1 MPRPHPAPRR
11 ARRLCLPLL
20 PPRPPASLWPQLW
33 CALAL
38 PFLLQTAAK
47 PPNAAF
53 RFPHTTASRA
63 RPSAE
68 VARVPRARPP
78 GFYYPFLVL
87 QDPSHRTPPDEAPRC
102 PSAKSGP
109 PRRTS
114 IATVISATSTASLL
128 PTRLEAPPRSPGP
141 PPLSLYCVGVWVT
154 LMLICG
160 LGKV

>member
-1 MPRPHPAPRR
+1 MPRPRPAPRR

-68 VARVPRARPP
+68 VTRVPWARPP

-87 QDPSHRTPPDEAPRC
+87 QDPSHRTPPDKAPRY
-102 PSAKSGP
+102 PSAKSGAP
-109 PRRTS
+109 QTHLHCHGDQRHKHCVSAPDS
-114 IATVISATSTASLL
+114 SGSATSQPRAPTAVPLL
-128 PTRLEAPPRSPGP
+128 
-141 PPLSLYCVGVWVT
+141 
-154 LMLICG
+154 CG
-160 LGKV
+160 GMGHFNAHLWSW